1 MRHCRRQ
8 VGCVNDLDLTKQRWD
23 GPPRRLWLECGALAL
38 LLAIAAALRIP
49 GLFQGYWG
57 DELYTLCA
65 GMWPLDKLLS
75 GKMAASTFTPLA
87 FLVVKGTL
95 ALFPAAAQVRFPG
108 EMPVTAE
115 VIPTHLDEWVL
126 RLPFFCISLITLVV
140 LFLLVR
146 RYFGLNAAFWAGLFL
161 AVSPEHIGYSSELRF
176 YGMVC
181 LAGAVLVYGVQR
193 VLDGGGWRGWTL
205 TALGLLLGLPTHL
218 SFLFV
223 TAGVMGGAVL
233 SLLLDAVSWRRRMGV
248 AAGLAALC
256 AAVMVL
262 QVGVTVAFSPAPLD
276 EMRLLFSGQKVV
288 ASEDMPDAGADGAS
302 PADTSFERPVQRY
315 QLGVGEYF
323 AGFIGGRFLACHGVL
338 CGVLLAAVLLAGM
351 AGLYARRRSLLF
363 MIVGVL
369 LVPAPLF
376 ALHVNHRWLHRYFLF
391 DIVLCAVVAGVGMT
405 VLFRGLRRWTGGETR
420 PRAGIAACAVLGL
433 LAVLVY
439 APSLAAGR
447 ALGADSHVD
456 GGMREMSETLA
467 ASIAPT
473 DRLLF
478 LQPYKVRLSYQLV
491 PYYLG
496 RMRPDWAGTGVLSKM
511 TLCNDTDAFNAARA
525 KMPGGGFWVVS
536 FDDNNR
542 DVRLNEAVA
551 AAGGVR
557 LAQYSDSSLWRVG
570 GAELRAVNL
579 LADTTPGVELP
590 AGGQVLESGAFR
602 VALAE
607 NSEDDLQTPTVLF
620 PVVRDENGN
629 PATGLKPD
637 TAHTLRFRLQLEG
650 IVPGS
655 NRTRTFRVMLF
666 AKEGTT
672 DLMYAEGTASGED
685 YTITFTPGEYLPET
699 LTNVKIGFGI
709 RGGTGAFQVENVTL
723 QSCAVPSR

>member
-1 MRHCRRQ
+1 M
-8 VGCVNDLDLTKQRWD
+8 NDVDLTKHRWD
-23 GPPRRLWLECGALAL
+23 GPSRRPWLECGALAL

-108 EMPVTAE
+108 DMPVTAE
-115 VIPTHLDEWVL
+115 MIPTHLDEWVL
-126 RLPFFCISLITLVV
+126 RLPFFFISLITLVV
-140 LFLLVR
+140 LFLLAR

-161 AVSPEHIGYSSELRF
+161 AVSPEHIGYSNELRF

-193 VLDGGGWRGWTL
+193 VLDGGGWRGWAL

-233 SLLLDAVSWRRRMGV
+233 SLLLDAVSWRRRVGV

-256 AAVMVL
+256 AAVIVL

-288 ASEDMPDAGADGAS
+288 ASEDLPDAGADGAS
-302 PADTSFERPVQRY
+302 PAGKTFERPVQRY
-315 QLGVGEYF
+315 TLGVGEYF

-338 CGVLLAAVLLAGM
+338 CGVLLAAVLLAGV

-363 MIVGVL
+363 MILGVL

-376 ALHVNHRWLHRYFLF
+376 VLHVNHRWLHRYFLF

-405 VLFRGLRRWTGGETR
+405 VLFRRLRRWTGATR
-420 PRAGIAACAVLGL
+420 QRAGIAGCAALGL
-433 LAVLVY
+433 LTALVY
-439 APSLAAGR
+439 APSLAAGM
-447 ALGADSHVD
+447 AQGADSHAD
-456 GGMREMSETLA
+456 GGMRQMSETLA
-467 ASIAPT
+467 RTMAPT
-473 DRLLF
+473 DRLLL

-496 RMRPDWAGTGVLSKM
+496 RMRPDWQRTGVIKKM
-511 TLCNDTDAFNAARA
+511 TLCNDTDEFNAARA

-536 FDDNNR
+536 FDENNR
-542 DVRLNEAVA
+542 DVRLNDAVT
-551 AAGGVR
+551 AAGGER
-557 LAQYSDSSLWRVG
+557 LAQYSDASLWRVD

-579 LADTTPGVELP
+579 LADTTSGVELP
-590 AGGQVLESGAFR
+590 AGGQVLENGAFR
-602 VALAE
+602 VALKE
-607 NSEDDLQTPTVLF
+607 NSEERLQTPTVMF

-672 DLMYAEGTASGED
+672 DLMYAEGTDGGRD
-685 YTITFTPGEYLPET
+685 YAITFVPGEYLPKT

-723 QSCAVPSR
+723 RAEDARP